1 MKLTSF
7 NENIVFST
15 ERISTQ
21 LILETPFSKEIR
33 IVMSQNQLMKEHQ
46 TPFPIVVHI
55 LEGKIDFGVK
65 NDVFSLSKGDIIT
78 LEGGVPHNL
87 KALENSIIR
96 LTLYKSDSV
105 ERVEEV
111 AKK

>member
-1 MKLTSF
+1 MKLASF
-7 NENIVFST
+7 NENIIFST
-15 ERISTQ
+15 ERVSAQ

-55 LEGKIDFGVK
+55 LEGAIDFGVK